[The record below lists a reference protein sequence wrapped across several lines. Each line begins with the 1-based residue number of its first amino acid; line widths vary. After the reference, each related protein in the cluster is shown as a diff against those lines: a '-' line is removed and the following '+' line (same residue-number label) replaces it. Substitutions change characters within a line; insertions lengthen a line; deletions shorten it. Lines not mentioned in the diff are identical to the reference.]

1 MTTPNDSPPLPTP
14 DPWGCLIAALAIAA
28 ALWLA
33 GCASR
38 SNEGPP
44 DVDGGRC
51 AWTSPLPDG
60 GRWYAPTWG
69 ASRARARWYCD
80 PSWRRDE
87 NIPALGYG
95 G

>member
-1 MTTPNDSPPLPTP
+1 MRL
-14 DPWGCLIAALAIAA
+14 AALALLLLA
-28 ALWLA
+28 ALP

-38 SNEGPP
+38 SREGPP
-44 DVDGGRC
+44 DVDGGLRG
-51 AWTSPLPDG
+51 WTSPLPDG

-80 PSWRRDE
+80 PSWRRAE

-95 G
+95 R